1 MAGGADL
8 NGLKEKMLMVSE
20 DARANQSR
28 AHHRTPKKAVG
39 DNSLGQGSFLP
50 ASLLVLKP
58 LMPVTLTLL
67 L

>member
-1 MAGGADL
+1 M
-8 NGLKEKMLMVSE
+8 NGLKEKMLMASE

-28 AHHRTPKKAVG
+28 AHHRAPKKAAG
-39 DNSLGQGSFLP
+39 DGKCPDTCLS

-58 LMPVTLTLL
+58 LVPVTLVLL